1 MAGKHR
7 TRQHRAL
14 QRVLRSMRGELT
26 QAELAARLRKPQS
39 FVSKFE
45 SGERKLE
52 LPELEAVSEA
62 LGYSLEALIRR
73 YKKELG

>member
-1 MAGKHR
+1 
-7 TRQHRAL
+7 
-14 QRVLRSMRGELT
+14 MRGELT

-45 SGERKLE
+45 SGERKLD
-52 LPELEAVSEA
+52 LPELEAVSVA